1 MSRDAIRLRNL
12 EKLTDE
18 QIKFSPMLRMRVN
31 LAAQI
36 SLL

>member
-1 MSRDAIRLRNL
+1 MGRDAIGLRKL